1 MAKRTFEP
9 PRAARTRAGPWWRL
23 WRDQRG
29 FLTITVALLLTAFI
43 GFVGLAVET
52 GLWYAVK
59 RQNQSAADEAALSG
73 AMEIGKSYQT
83 GICALAEY
91 GAERNGFTFNAFS
104 CPADSPGCTSPSSGQ
119 MCANNPP
126 VLGAYAGNS
135 DAVEVLLSNKLNTL
149 FASLLLL
156 PSVTIDTRAVAV
168 VNSAGS
174 CVISLAPTGT
184 GVNANGAAVVNASS
198 CNLYD
203 NSSSSAANLEALEVS
218 GSAKL
223 EVKNAYI
230 VGNYGATLVTSSSCP
245 GTAILCVPAPGVA
258 KTNATMPSPLDPYCN
273 YPTDTPPACAN
284 RTTPT
289 EAACTAANNVNNN
302 PQPTSPTND
311 PTNPNFTVYNGNW
324 QNNAQFYLT
333 TAAASATGSSTLTF
347 SAAAI
352 EGLVVGMQVSKD
364 VTTNNAINGNPTITA
379 VNTTNDTVTISS
391 KVQSPG
397 VGNGDTIEFQI
408 PSGSATGPVITI
420 YPGTYCGTIQPGGP
434 LTLSSGVNGVAP
446 VYVLA
451 GGSFDDGGGSSS
463 DPVLTNGVCTSPDGK
478 AYVNAS
484 GVTIYLGPPE
494 ANGQGNQ
501 YGSINVSSCLSISAP
516 TTGPTAGMAFWQ
528 DGRSP
533 SNTQDLITGGGNV
546 YIVGAVYAPDA
557 EIVYSG
563 SATATSSCTQLIGN
577 TINFSGSATLEGNCP
592 AGVLNPLAPGTMAS
606 LAE

>member
-1 MAKRTFEP
+1 VAKRTFEP
-9 PRAARTRAGPWWRL
+9 PRAARTRLGPWWRL

-73 AMEIGKSYQT
+73 AMELIAGKSYQT

-91 GAERNGFTFNAFS
+91 GAERNGFIFNAFA
-104 CPADSPGCTSPSSGQ
+104 CPAASPGCTSPSSGQ

-135 DAVEVLLSNKLNTL
+135 DAVEVILSNQLNTL

-156 PSVTIDTRAVAV
+156 PSVTIDTRAVAL

-174 CVISLAPTGT
+174 CVISLAPTGQD
-184 GVNANGAAVVNASS
+184 GVLASGAAVVNAQS

-203 NSSSSAANLEALEVS
+203 NSSDPKALEAS
-218 GSAKL
+218 GSAKI

-230 VGNYGATLVTSSSCP
+230 AGKYNATLVTSSSCP
-245 GTAILCVPAPGVA
+245 GSGILCVPSPGVA
-258 KTNATMPSPLDPYCN
+258 KTSATMPSPLDPYCN

-289 EAACTAANNVNNN
+289 EAACPAAG
-302 PQPTSPTND
+302 PTQNLPRND
-311 PTNPNFTVYNGNW
+311 PTNPNFTVYNNGNW
-324 QNNAQFYLT
+324 GQFYLT
-333 TAAASATGSSTLTF
+333 TAAASATGSTTLTF

-352 EGLVVGMQVSKD
+352 QGLVVGMQVSQD

-379 VNTTNDTVTISS
+379 VNTVNDTVTIS
-391 KVQSPG
+391 KQVQSPG
-397 VGNGDTIEFQI
+397 VGNGDTIKFQI
-408 PSGSATGPVITI
+408 PSTLPNGQSLVITI
-420 YPGTYCGTIQPGGP
+420 YPGTYCGNIQPGGP
-434 LTLSSGVNGVAP
+434 LTLNPG

-463 DPVLTNGVCTSPDGK
+463 DPVLTNGLCTSPDGK
-478 AYVNAS
+478 PYVNAS
-484 GVTIYLGPPE
+484 GVTVYLGPPK
-494 ANGQGNQ
+494 
-501 YGSINVSSCLSISAP
+501 
-516 TTGPTAGMAFWQ
+516 PTAKA
-528 DGRSP
+528 
-533 SNTQDLITGGGNV
+533 TIT
-546 YIVGAVYAPDA
+546 AVSTYRVA
-557 EIVYSG
+557 
-563 SATATSSCTQLIGN
+563 SA
-577 TINFSGSATLEGNCP
+577 
-592 AGVLNPLAPGTMAS
+592 
-606 LAE
+606 